1 MQQDKVN
8 IPKKYNLP
16 ITKSTFIYPAVELGS
31 FPEESSQ
38 ASFLSVPFSSSGAI
52 TSFSSCLLVALST
65 YLYAKEGCED
75 NIGDDDQ
82 VHLMTVIVT
91 LVMTITMT
99 VTMTITI
106 KLMMMLT
113 MIIVMTVTKAVT
125 MTVMTVTMIIRMT
138 VMMMMMTIMMT
149 EIMLMTIRARP
160 TSLRK
165 LRVIR
170 ITRIRYMMENTPSV
184 TPCEDRFQPQ

>member
-1 MQQDKVN
+1 MGNGRIWNNFKFALFAFCTVFDHQRDGN
-8 IPKKYNLP
+8 Y
-16 ITKSTFIYPAVELGS
+16 
-31 FPEESSQ
+31 
-38 ASFLSVPFSSSGAI
+38 FS
-52 TSFSSCLLVALST
+52 SSCLLAAQCT

-91 LVMTITMT
+91 IVMSITMT
-99 VTMTITI
+99 VTMTIVT
-106 KLMMMLT
+106 
-113 MIIVMTVTKAVT
+113 TVTIT
-125 MTVMTVTMIIRMT
+125 IVMTVTMIIVLTVTMIIRMM

-184 TPCEDRFQPQ
+184 TPCKHRCQSQLSIK